1 MSRVLKAVLNN
12 FSASVLPL
20 AGNVYD
26 GDEIAFDPD
35 QELQGAVRT
44 VFELF
49 QREGTAFT
57 AVERFNEL
65 GRADR
70 ITGRRRIGQE
80 RGNAQVASQTLPM
93 HRCAETAS

>member
-26 GDEIAFDPD
+26 GDEIAFDLD

-49 QREGTAFT
+49 QREGTAFA

-65 GRADR
+65 GGADR
-70 ITGRRRIGQE
+70 IMGRRIGQE
-80 RGNAQVASQTLPM
+80 RGVTQVASQALPM